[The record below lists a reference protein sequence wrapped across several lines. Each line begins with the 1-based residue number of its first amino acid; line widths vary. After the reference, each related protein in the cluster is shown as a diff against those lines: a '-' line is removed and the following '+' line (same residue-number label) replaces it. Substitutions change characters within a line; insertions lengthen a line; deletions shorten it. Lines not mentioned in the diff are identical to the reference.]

1 MTSRVNDI
9 LKSIGAHE
17 FETWNNAL
25 VQPYSEQ
32 QLRKF
37 ENFDEDQAS
46 NTKLEFENFRMRYES
61 LSEQDKQLVKDWVYK
76 KYVEPAYKATK
87 ALQRPEFAKRK
98 FFPLISENARLL
110 DVAPAHGCHGV
121 LVYRDLYKQ
130 KFHLHTCDL
139 IPAYNKLLTMA
150 KIAVNHVDLRFLR
163 LKEEYEENAF
173 DAVMLTEVLEHVDQK
188 TEDHLCEDLQRIT
201 SASAHVFITF
211 PEHALPRNANAG
223 HEPFGHIRQPSIEAV
238 SSKLRGFKV
247 LESGKFFSGKV
258 NQYYMICQK
267 K

>member
-1 MTSRVNDI
+1 MTSNVNEI
-9 LKSIGAHE
+9 LNSIGAFE
-17 FETWNNAL
+17 FQTWNNAL

-32 QLRKF
+32 ELRKF

-46 NTKLEFENFRMRYES
+46 NAKLEFENFRLQYES
-61 LSEQDKQLVKDWVYK
+61 LSEQDKQLLMDWVYK
-76 KYVEPAYKATK
+76 RYVEPAYKASK

-110 DVAPAHGCHGV
+110 DVAPAHGCHGA

-130 KFHLHTCDL
+130 KFDLHTCDL
-139 IPAYNKLLTMA
+139 VPAYNKLLTMA
-150 KIAVNHVDLRFLR
+150 KIRVNHVDLRFLR
-163 LKEEYEENAF
+163 LKEEYKENAF
-173 DAVMLTEVLEHVDQK
+173 DAVMLTEVLEHISQK
-188 TEDHLCEDLQRIT
+188 TEDNLCEDLQCIT
-201 SASAHVFITF
+201 SHNAHVFITF
-211 PEHALPRNANAG
+211 PEHALPRSANVDP
-223 HEPFGHIRQPSIEAV
+223 EPFGHIRQPNIEAV

-247 LESGKFFSGKV
+247 VESGKFFSGKV